1 MIAMTIFID
10 LFSLPPDRAAD
21 QADATK
27 RRPQWTMLLRR
38 RRAIVNQGACQVEE
52 KRGNRR

>member
-27 RRPQWTMLLRR
+27 RRPQWKVLPAAAAPRD
-38 RRAIVNQGACQVEE
+38 C
-52 KRGNRR
+52 